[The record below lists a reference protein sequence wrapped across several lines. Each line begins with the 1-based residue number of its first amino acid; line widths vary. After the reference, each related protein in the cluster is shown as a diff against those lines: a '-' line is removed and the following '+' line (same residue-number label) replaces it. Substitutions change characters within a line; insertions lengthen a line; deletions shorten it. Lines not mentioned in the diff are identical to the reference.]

1 MPIPFLKW
9 CAPVALGV
17 VCSIGHA
24 GYTNPYSGVLVVG
37 SEFTAPTVADLATLT
52 GFETTFRSTLAS
64 AGTVVDFETAG
75 AFWAIGG
82 GLTAT
87 MNGGDRQNC
96 DSTGFASCDG
106 RYSIV
111 PTKAAPNEGDPASS
125 WYWQGGWDPDPN
137 NASNNSFTV
146 EFNQAVAA
154 LGFYLVDVGDHGA
167 SLKLEFLD
175 GNGVLLGSYDV
186 AQTADTETGR
196 QGSVQF
202 LSFVS
207 DSVGFDFRKVR
218 FTSTGLPCP
227 LPDPNDTGPQICN
240 TGDAFGLDR
249 ITAATRTPDDRVPE
263 PATLLLALGALA
275 GAGGARRL
283 RRRI

>member
-17 VCSIGHA
+17 ACSLGHA
-24 GYTNPYSGVLVVG
+24 GYTNPYSSGVLVVG
-37 SEFTAPTVADLATLT
+37 NEGTAPTVAALTTLT
-52 GFETTFRSTLAS
+52 GLETTFRGTLAS

-75 AFWAIGG
+75 SSWAIGG

-87 MNGGDRQNC
+87 MSGGTRTFCN
-96 DSTGFASCDG
+96 SESWNACDG
-106 RYSIV
+106 RYSVV
-111 PTKAAPNEGDPASS
+111 PTNNDTTAASG
-125 WYWQGGWDPDPN
+125 WYWQGGWDPFNP
-137 NASNNSFTV
+137 ANNSFTV
-146 EFNQAVAA
+146 EFDSAVAA

-167 SLKLEFLD
+167 SVKVEFLD
-175 GNGVLLGSYDV
+175 ASDNVLGFHSV

-207 DSVGFDFRKVR
+207 DAVGFDFRKVR
-218 FTSTGLPCP
+218 FTSTGLSCP
-227 LPDPNDTGPQICN
+227 PPDQNDTGPQLCN
-240 TGDAFGLDR
+240 TADAFGLDR
-249 ITAATRTPDDRVPE
+249 ITAAIRAPDDQVPE